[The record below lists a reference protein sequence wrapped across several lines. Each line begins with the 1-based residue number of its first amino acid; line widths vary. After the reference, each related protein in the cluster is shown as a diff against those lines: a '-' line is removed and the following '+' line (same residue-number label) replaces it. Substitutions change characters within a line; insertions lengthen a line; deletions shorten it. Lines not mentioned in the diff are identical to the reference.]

1 MMGNDIME
9 DIEREVRAEMRA
21 GMREKLTRI
30 GLTAGTS
37 VILALGAMRVAFDD
51 PGIFPVRW
59 VLASILCAAFTLFDS
74 SYFHSLKPTPTKPAE
89 TNPIPEKQPRNLDNL
104 LARRK
109 ELKIQLEH
117 STWAKGEFCKKLDRA
132 VVTMGYATKE
142 KDMEVAKAR
151 YEREKEGL
159 WEAICENERCGE
171 RLKNMEK
178 SLALLGASASS
189 PGLACDEESKE

>member
-1 MMGNDIME
+1 MMGYDIME

-21 GMREKLTRI
+21 GTREKLTRI

-51 PGIFPVRW
+51 PEIFPVRW
-59 VLASILCAAFTLFDS
+59 ILASILCAAAALFDIH
-74 SYFHSLKPTPTKPAE
+74 FPKTTPAQPME
-89 TNPIPEKQPRNLDNL
+89 TNPIPEKQPRNLDDL

-117 STWAKGEFCKKLDRA
+117 STWAKGEFCRKLDMA
-132 VVTMGYATKE
+132 VVTMGYATRE
-142 KDMEVAKAR
+142 RDMEVAKAR

-171 RLKNMEK
+171 RLKNVEK
-178 SLALLGASASS
+178 SLALLGEGANQS
-189 PGLACDEESKE
+189 PPCEENADEQ